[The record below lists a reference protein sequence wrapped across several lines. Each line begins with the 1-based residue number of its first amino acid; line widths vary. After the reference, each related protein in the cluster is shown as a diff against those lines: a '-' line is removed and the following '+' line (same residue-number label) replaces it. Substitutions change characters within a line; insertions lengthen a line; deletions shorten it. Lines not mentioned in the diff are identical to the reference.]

1 MIRVAI
7 CDDEPHQLEKNKA
20 ACDAYFTNHTDIDVA
35 IFPFG
40 NPNDFLD
47 KIEKSGGFD
56 IAVLDICMPGISGID
71 VAREIRKR
79 NDKTEIIFFTSS
91 DEFHGEAYGVKA
103 MRYLHKPL
111 VEAEF
116 YEALDNALRLVNA
129 PSGKKIQIFG
139 ESGAIHGIEANKI
152 LYVESFRTYRMV
164 HTLSGSYKDTKRSF
178 GVLLEDLCK
187 LYPDRFVSPV
197 RGYIVNFENV
207 TSVTMEGIT
216 MKGGE
221 VVPVKSG
228 NFRKLREMYLDY
240 LFQKGV

>member
-1 MIRVAI
+1 M
-7 CDDEPHQLEKNKA
+7 
-20 ACDAYFTNHTDIDVA
+20 
-35 IFPFG
+35 
-40 NPNDFLD
+40 
-47 KIEKSGGFD
+47 
-56 IAVLDICMPGISGID
+56 
-71 VAREIRKR
+71 
-79 NDKTEIIFFTSS
+79 
-91 DEFHGEAYGVKA
+91 KA

-116 YEALDNALRLVNA
+116 YEALDNVLRLVNA
-129 PSGKKIQIFG
+129 PAGKKIQIFG

-178 GVLLEDLCK
+178 GMLLEDLNK

-207 TSVTMEGIT
+207 TSVTIDGIT
-216 MKGGE
+216 MRGGE

-228 NFRKLREMYLDY
+228 SFRKLREMYLDY